1 MVTFDLYKATFYFCK
16 YRHSII
22 IYIELENSFKVG
34 IKANVHFNL
43 FFLLHESPSIFIH
56 LCVSLHLHLFLS
68 SSCCLPTTFMLQWC
82 LCCLPRTFHTPM
94 YCPPSPSLSPLSYHH
109 LIHPLLSISTHTT
122 LLYSRFSPPLT
133 TLHTPPF
140 IFSYLHSTRPW

>member
-22 IYIELENSFKVG
+22 IYIELENSFQVG
-34 IKANVHFNL
+34 IKAIVHFNL

-56 LCVSLHLHLFLS
+56 LYVSIHLHLFLS
-68 SSCCLPTTFMLQWC
+68 YSCCLPTTFMFQWC
-82 LCCLPRTFHTPM
+82 SCCLPRTFHTT
-94 YCPPSPSLSPLSYHH
+94 LSS
-109 LIHPLLSISTHTT
+109 SC
-122 LLYSRFSPPLT
+122 FSPPLT

-140 IFSYLHSTRPW
+140 ICSYLHSTHPRSIPFTSPHSMIHSMVLNPNS

>member
-22 IYIELENSFKVG
+22 IYIELENSFQVG
-34 IKANVHFNL
+34 IKAIVHFNL

-68 SSCCLPTTFMLQWC
+68 YSCCLPTTFMFQWC
-82 LCCLPRTFHTPM
+82 SCCLPRTFHTT
-94 YCPPSPSLSPLSYHH
+94 LSS
-109 LIHPLLSISTHTT
+109 SC
-122 LLYSRFSPPLT
+122 FSPPLT

-140 IFSYLHSTRPW
+140 ICSYLHSTHPRSIPFASPHSMIHSMVLNPNS